1 MTADRP
7 ARHYRLKLALFIL
20 ALVAVISVPF
30 VVWGDAYALPLL
42 EAQAH
47 RHGLLVALAIAL
59 LAADS
64 VAPVPATLVIMF
76 LAAKAGWLA
85 GILGGTLGMSAGVL
99 TAAWYGHAA
108 VGRIAP
114 RFLPEG
120 ELARLRD
127 GLQRNLGLTLACWRS
142 LPVLAETSV
151 ILAAAAG
158 IPVRRIV
165 GVTLLPNF
173 AISAIYSLAA
183 DDSFTTAA
191 LAFLAVAALSLL
203 SWRLFGTSGRPG
215 SPRD

>member
-1 MTADRP
+1 MSPDRQ
-7 ARHYRLKLALFIL
+7 YRVKLTLFIVF
-20 ALVAVISVPF
+20 LVAVISVPF

-47 RHGLLVALAIAL
+47 RRWLLVGLAIVL

-76 LAAKAGWLA
+76 LAAKSGWLA

-99 TAAWYGHAA
+99 TAAWFGRAA

-114 RFLPEG
+114 RFLPDG
-120 ELARLRD
+120 ELERLRT
-127 GLQRNLGLTLACWRS
+127 GLQRNLALTLACWRS

-158 IPVRRIV
+158 IPIRRIFR
-165 GVTLLPNF
+165 VTVLPNF
-173 AISAIYSLAA
+173 AISAIYSVAA

-191 LAFLAVAALSLL
+191 VAFLAVAAVSLL
-203 SWRLFGTSGRPG
+203 SWRLFGNRPR
-215 SPRD
+215 PEPAPH